1 MGSLKTLIETVI
13 LLDKIGVALGL
24 GGMAALVSGLWASM
38 AKLPVVLIFLS
49 AGIGIMDPCKP
60 TTTRGR
66 K

>member
-38 AKLPVVLIFLS
+38 AKLPVVLIFLD
-49 AGIGIMDPCKP
+49 IMLDK
-60 TTTRGR
+60 G
-66 K
+66 